1 MNTALLKRSFFKTLN
16 GFRKFIPVV
25 LGIFLLVSLFFTAV
39 PKKFY
44 LGVFTENNIL
54 DSFLGALFGSAA
66 VGNPVVSYVIG
77 GELLSQG
84 ITLVAV
90 TAFILSWIT
99 VGVFQLPV
107 ESMILG
113 KKFAFVRNAL
123 SFATALVIAILT
135 VVTLSFI

>member
-1 MNTALLKRSFFKTLN
+1 MDIALVKVSFLKTLR
-16 GFRKFIPVV
+16 GFRKFMPVV
-25 LGIFLLVSLFFTAV
+25 LGIFMLVSLLFTAV

-54 DSFLGALFGSAA
+54 DSFLGALFGSVA

-99 VGVFQLPV
+99 VGIFQLPV
-107 ESMILG
+107 EAMTLG
-113 KKFAFVRNAL
+113 KRFAFLRNAL
-123 SFATALVIAILT
+123 SFLTALVIAILT
-135 VVTLSFI
+135 VITLSFL